1 MLTYIIVSVG
11 SGVLFGILDGVI
23 NGNPLARRLN
33 EVYKPIARTALNLP
47 AGIALDL
54 AYGFAMAG
62 IYLLIWQSLP
72 GASGLV
78 KGLFFGLFAWFFR
91 VVMSAASQWM
101 MFRVS
106 AKTVL
111 YGLATGLAEMLVL
124 GVLYGLTLTRL
135 A

>member
-1 MLTYIIVSVG
+1 MLTYVIVSVG

-33 EVYKPIARTALNLP
+33 EVYKPIARTSLNLP
-47 AGIALDL
+47 AGIAIDL

-72 GASGLV
+72 GATGIL
-78 KGLFFGLFAWFFR
+78 KGLFFGLLAWFFR
-91 VVMSAASQWM
+91 VVMSTASQWM
-101 MFRVS
+101 IFRVP
-106 AKTVL
+106 AATLL
-111 YGLATGLAEMLVL
+111 YGLATGLAEMLAL
-124 GVLYGLTLTRL
+124 GVLYGVTLRPL